1 MSTRDPRPTQRLI
14 TELTEA
20 ISRGDQ
26 PGLQPG
32 DQFPTT
38 SAFATQ
44 HGVSPQTASKVIQA
58 LKGAGLLSGAAGGK
72 TWVRVPPVMAVRDTK
87 RYLDEKGRAQL
98 TDLNE
103 RGAFG
108 VSEYDTGVK
117 VDALHHNGVKVD
129 VIPAPEDVAAILRLA
144 PGERVRQVI
153 YERRH
158 QEKAGLS
165 RSTAYVPYELIK
177 DNPDLLNAEK
187 LARWPGGLMNELW
200 TVRIEAGEIVD
211 HVTVAMPTA
220 EESHDYDIPPGV
232 PLIHIQ
238 KVTYDTTGRP
248 VEVAFIPLPGDRV
261 EMVFRTPLPR
271 WSQ

>member
-1 MSTRDPRPTQRLI
+1 MSTRDPRPTQGLI
-14 TELTEA
+14 AELTEA

-26 PGLQPG
+26 PGLRPG

-38 SAFATQ
+38 SAFAVQ

-58 LKGAGLLSGAAGGK
+58 LKAGGLLSGAAGGK
-72 TWVRVPPVMAVRDTK
+72 TWVRVPPVMSKRDTK
-87 RYLDEKGRAQL
+87 RYLDEKGRAKL
-98 TDLNE
+98 ADAGE
-103 RGAFG
+103 RGALG
-108 VSEYDTGVK
+108 VSEYDTGIT
-117 VDALHHNGVKVD
+117 VDALHHNGVRVD
-129 VIPAPEDVAAILRLA
+129 VVMPPEDVASALDLI
-144 PGERVRQVI
+144 PGEKVRRVI

-177 DNPDLLNAEK
+177 DNPDLLNPAL

-200 TVRIEAGEIVD
+200 TIGIEVGEIVD

-220 EESHDYDIPPGV
+220 EEARDYDIPPGV
-232 PLIHIQ
+232 PLIHIK

-261 EMVFRTPLPR
+261 EMVFRTALPR